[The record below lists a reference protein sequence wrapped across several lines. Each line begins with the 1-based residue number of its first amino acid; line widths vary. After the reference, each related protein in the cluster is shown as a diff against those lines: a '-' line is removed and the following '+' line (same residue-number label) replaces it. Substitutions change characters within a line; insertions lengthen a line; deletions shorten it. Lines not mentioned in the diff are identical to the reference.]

1 MSTLFGHTP
10 NLRTRFVTPSVTSER
25 ARRKTKRKQGRKV
38 LQDSKRNLRQVALG
52 PSPIPDQ
59 LRFSSRMCRKRS
71 ALAMT
76 ETDESDMA
84 APAIIGLRRVPVN
97 G

>member
-10 NLRTRFVTPSVTSER
+10 NLRTRFVTPSVTPER
-25 ARRKTKRKQGRKV
+25 ARRKTKGKQDRKV
-38 LQDSKRNLRQVALG
+38 QVSRRNLRQVALG

-59 LRFSSRMCRKRS
+59 PPFSSRIRRNRS
-71 ALAMT
+71 ALTMT
-76 ETDESDMA
+76 ETEESDMA